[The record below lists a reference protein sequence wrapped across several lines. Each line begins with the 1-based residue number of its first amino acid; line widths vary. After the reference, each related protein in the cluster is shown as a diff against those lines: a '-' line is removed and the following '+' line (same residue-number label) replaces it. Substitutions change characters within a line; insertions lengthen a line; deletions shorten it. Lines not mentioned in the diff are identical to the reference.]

1 MSSKNENEDC
11 LQLESLF
18 VELITILAL
27 KELPTLEQFYND
39 FYEERKKL
47 DSLQCSYVKQKN
59 SKHTC
64 GRIEKRY
71 GLNVFN
77 RSLTQHALSKTL
89 LKHENFLPVVYKSAE
104 DWSCKFMGNLLANN
118 LLHFVELFENTQIS
132 NKISYKKWKT
142 MLKETFPQ
150 MSQAPFCIFI

>member
-1 MSSKNENEDC
+1 MSIKNENEDC

-47 DSLQCSYVKQKN
+47 DSLQCSNDKQKN

-64 GRIEKRY
+64 GRIEQRY

-77 RSLTQHALSKTL
+77 RRLTQHAFSNMKT
-89 LKHENFLPVVYKSAE
+89 
-104 DWSCKFMGNLLANN
+104 
-118 LLHFVELFENTQIS
+118 
-132 NKISYKKWKT
+132 
-142 MLKETFPQ
+142 
-150 MSQAPFCIFI
+150 